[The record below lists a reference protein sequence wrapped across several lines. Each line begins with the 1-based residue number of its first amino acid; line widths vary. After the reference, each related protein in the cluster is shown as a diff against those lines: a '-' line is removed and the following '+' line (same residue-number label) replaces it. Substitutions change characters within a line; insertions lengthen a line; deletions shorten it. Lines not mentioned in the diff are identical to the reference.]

1 MYNVLFE
8 NSTLNGLDSLGNL
21 SVSDTGI
28 QIKTD
33 ANSGGL
39 TDRVTYTG
47 ICMTNIKHVL
57 IFNPSTPPAGPRSRP
72 RATSC

>member
-1 MYNVLFE
+1 MLFE
-8 NSTLNGLDSLGNL
+8 NSTLNGFDSFGNL

-39 TDRVTYTG
+39 TDG
-47 ICMTNIKHVL
+47 
-57 IFNPSTPPAGPRSRP
+57 
-72 RATSC
+72 